1 MHEHYST
8 TDKEFSLKDFISSV
22 KKAIGR
28 EVDKEMLKTIFIIMQ
43 DFKILEEEK
52 KIGYLSKN
60 ETEIIKYRWGYL
72 DRNVHSISDTCL
84 KYNKE
89 VTYLFVLEKYLF
101 EYLGFEIKDNKP
113 NIEKYLSKFDR
124 FFNMKEKD

>member
-60 ETEIIKYRWGYL
+60 ETEIIKYRWGIL
-72 DRNVHSISDTCL
+72 R
-84 KYNKE
+84 
-89 VTYLFVLEKYLF
+89 
-101 EYLGFEIKDNKP
+101 
-113 NIEKYLSKFDR
+113 
-124 FFNMKEKD
+124 

>member
-72 DRNVHSISDTCL
+72 DSDTCL

-101 EYLGFEIKDNKP
+101 EYLGFEIKDNKT